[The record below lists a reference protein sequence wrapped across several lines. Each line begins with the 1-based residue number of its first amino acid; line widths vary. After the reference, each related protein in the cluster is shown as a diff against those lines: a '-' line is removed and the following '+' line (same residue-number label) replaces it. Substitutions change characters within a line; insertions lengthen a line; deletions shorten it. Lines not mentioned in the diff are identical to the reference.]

1 MSLLSFLGTYAMP
14 GIAFP
19 RSTECYRGSLGPWF
33 PTPPDRVPPLPRGT
47 VRCYDC
53 LRPSRSVRFWL
64 PSGTLG

>member
-1 MSLLSFLGTYAMP
+1 MSLLSFLGTDVMP

-19 RSTECYRGSLGPWF
+19 LPCGFYRGSLGPWF
-33 PTPPDRVPPLPRGT
+33 PTRPDKGCPLPRGT

-53 LRPSRSVRFWL
+53 LRPSRSVRFTL